1 MSNLVNSSVR
11 RLYLCDHVPCA
22 HRLTVF
28 PDGYSLPPS
37 HAPQIL
43 PDDGAA
49 ADAVGGIAFAD
60 EQDGTHSSKP
70 YDEAH
75 TGYRL

>member
-1 MSNLVNSSVR
+1 M
-11 RLYLCDHVPCA
+11 
-22 HRLTVF
+22 F

-43 PDDGAA
+43 PDDGA
-49 ADAVGGIAFAD
+49 DAVGGIAFAD

-70 YDEAH
+70 HDEAH

>member
-11 RLYLCDHVPCA
+11 RLYLYDHVPCA

-28 PDGYSLPPS
+28 PDGYLLLPS

-43 PDDGAA
+43 PDDG

-60 EQDGTHSSKP
+60 EQDGT
-70 YDEAH
+70 
-75 TGYRL
+75 